1 MDFTS
6 KILNVNFIILI
17 KSFFNLVNFSHIP
30 KFKICGCDK
39 TTLLNRNLVPRFLG
53 TEKKK
58 KQGTVRTE

>member
-17 KSFFNLVNFSHIP
+17 KSFFNLVNL